1 MAKFVGKLTML
12 AVAKAKKKGFYA
24 DGGCL
29 YLQVKDS
36 GAKSWLMR
44 FMVNGKTQAMGLGS
58 IHSVTLA
65 EAREKA
71 TECRKLLSNGINP
84 VDARKALQSKEQSQ
98 VARSMTFEQ
107 CGQAY
112 IEAHKEGWSNPKHI
126 YQWNQSLTTYAYPT
140 LGKHPVQDIDIAL
153 VMKVLEPIWKKKTET
168 ATRLR
173 GRIESIL
180 DWAIVRE
187 YRQGENPARWRGRLE
202 NLLPKPS
209 KVQKVRHYPAL
220 PYKDIQDFMTVLKK
234 ESGLAAKAL
243 ELAILT
249 TTRTS
254 ETLKAKWTEFDL
266 KQKIW
271 TIPAERIKTRKT
283 HRVPLS
289 APALAILKELNESN
303 AGDYVFPGSKR
314 NKPLSDMA
322 MLMLLRRM
330 KHDDITVHGFRSTFR
345 DWAAEQTNHSREV
358 AEMCLSLAIGDK
370 VEAAYR
376 RGDLFEKRQQLMDE
390 WARYCYQPK
399 AKGNVVKLRG

>member
-1 MAKFVGKLTML
+1 M
-12 AVAKAKKKGFYA
+12 
-24 DGGCL
+24 
-29 YLQVKDS
+29 
-36 GAKSWLMR
+36 
-44 FMVNGKTQAMGLGS
+44 
-58 IHSVTLA
+58 
-65 EAREKA
+65 
-71 TECRKLLSNGINP
+71 
-84 VDARKALQSKEQSQ
+84 
-98 VARSMTFEQ
+98 
-107 CGQAY
+107 
-112 IEAHKEGWSNPKHI
+112 
-126 YQWNQSLTTYAYPT
+126 
-140 LGKHPVQDIDIAL
+140 
-153 VMKVLEPIWKKKTET
+153 
-168 ATRLR
+168 
-173 GRIESIL
+173 
-180 DWAIVRE
+180 
-187 YRQGENPARWRGRLE
+187 
-202 NLLPKPS
+202 
-209 KVQKVRHYPAL
+209 
-220 PYKDIQDFMTVLKK
+220 
-234 ESGLAAKAL
+234 
-243 ELAILT
+243 AILT